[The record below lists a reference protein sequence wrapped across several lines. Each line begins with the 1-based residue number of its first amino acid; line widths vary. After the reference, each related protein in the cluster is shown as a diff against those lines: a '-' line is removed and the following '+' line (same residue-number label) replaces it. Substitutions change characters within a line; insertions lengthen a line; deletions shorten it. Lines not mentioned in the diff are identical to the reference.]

1 MVYFSF
7 FQEYI
12 PVISILCN
20 PGIRDRHWIKM
31 SEIAEKDIT
40 PDSGTT
46 LRKVLKQELMPF
58 MEEFETISG
67 AASKVK
73 PFPLALFSGKFSIF
87 MSRVLF
93 PLLIWIVVS
102 GIFFGKGHV
111 ENERRMGVDSIQFD
125 RL

>member
-1 MVYFSF
+1 MDIHRTYFLW
-7 FQEYI
+7 QEYI

-58 MEEFETISG
+58 MEQFETISG
-67 AASKVK
+67 AASKVSVQK
-73 PFPLALFSGKFSIF
+73 TF
-87 MSRVLF
+87 
-93 PLLIWIVVS
+93 
-102 GIFFGKGHV
+102 
-111 ENERRMGVDSIQFD
+111 
-125 RL
+125 